1 MRATGFAGIP
11 WENSPNCQGV
21 ENLLGSASDLLF
33 MDGSRV
39 MNYFALIVGGTTGQH
54 SGATVPGKGGLRD
67 HREPVDLFYDKE
79 TTHFE

>member
-1 MRATGFAGIP
+1 
-11 WENSPNCQGV
+11 
-21 ENLLGSASDLLF
+21 